1 MFLKRS
7 LVLSIASIAAM
18 AVSAHAQDRG
28 ADKAAGG
35 NPPAAEATP
44 SPDAGSSPPAREAAP
59 GQMKDGNT
67 SARDG
72 ASGNSSAT
80 DEGPER
86 AKQGKVDKPGD
97 KADNRQAEGSGSK
110 SDDDNAKV
118 RSDDNKTKS
127 EKQSAGSDTPAK
139 SGDKA
144 RANRGEDNGSKAGS
158 AEGKGS
164 IAQIS
169 PEQKTKVKSAFS
181 KHHAKAV
188 TDIDVNIGI
197 GVVVPRSI
205 GFYPVPQDIVV
216 IAPEYRDYL
225 YFVVGNQVCVVDPDT
240 YEIVDI
246 IEIA

>member
-1 MFLKRS
+1 
-7 LVLSIASIAAM
+7 
-18 AVSAHAQDRG
+18 
-28 ADKAAGG
+28 
-35 NPPAAEATP
+35 
-44 SPDAGSSPPAREAAP
+44 
-59 GQMKDGNT
+59 MKGD

-80 DEGPER
+80 DEGPDR
-86 AKQGKVDKPGD
+86 AKQGKADKSD
-97 KADNRQAEGSGSK
+97 NKADNKQAEGDGSK
-110 SDDDNAKV
+110 SDDGHA
-118 RSDDNKTKS
+118 R
-127 EKQSAGSDTPAK
+127 GSDTP
-139 SGDKA
+139 
-144 RANRGEDNGSKAGS
+144 SKAGS
-158 AEGKGS
+158 EAREDRGEDSSRKAGSEESKGS
-164 IAQIS
+164 KASIGQIS

-205 GFYPVPQDIVV
+205 EFYPVPQDIVV

-225 YFVVGNQVCVVDPDT
+225 YFVVGNQVCVVDPGT

>member
-1 MFLKRS
+1 
-7 LVLSIASIAAM
+7 
-18 AVSAHAQDRG
+18 
-28 ADKAAGG
+28 
-35 NPPAAEATP
+35 
-44 SPDAGSSPPAREAAP
+44 
-59 GQMKDGNT
+59 MKDGNT

-72 ASGNSSAT
+72 ASGDSSAT
-80 DEGPER
+80 DEGPDG
-86 AKQGKVDKPGD
+86 AKQGKADKSDD
-97 KADNRQAEGSGSK
+97 KAVNKKAEGDSSK
-110 SDDDNAKV
+110 SDAKV
-118 RSDDNKTKS
+118 TNDDNKTKP
-127 EKQSAGSDTPAK
+127 EKQRAGSDTPAK

-144 RANRGEDNGSKAGS
+144 RADRGEDNSSKAGS

-164 IAQIS
+164 LAQIS

-181 KHHAKAV
+181 KHHAKPV
-188 TDIDVNIGI
+188 TDVDVNIGI

-205 GFYPVPQDIVV
+205 EFYPVPQDIIV

>member
-7 LVLSIASIAAM
+7 LVLSVASIATM
-18 AVSAHAQDRG
+18 AVCAHAQDRG

-35 NPPAAEATP
+35 SPPAAEAMP

-59 GQMKDGNT
+59 SQMKGEGT

-80 DEGPER
+80 GEGPER
-86 AKQGKVDKPGD
+86 AKQGKVDKPDD
-97 KADNRQAEGSGSK
+97 KVNNRQAEGDGSK
-110 SDDDNAKV
+110 SDAKV
-118 RSDDNKTKS
+118 RKDDNKTRP

-139 SGDKA
+139 SGDNA
-144 RANRGEDNGSKAGS
+144 RADRGEDNGGKAGS

-164 IAQIS
+164 ITQIS

-188 TDIDVNIGI
+188 TDVDVNIGI

-205 GFYPVPQDIVV
+205 EFYPVPQDIVV